1 MLQPIETE
9 RLLLRPYHISDISTV
24 QKIADDKAIAETTF
38 IPYPYTTEKVGD
50 WINSHSTLLKNGD
63 AYPFAVVVKDENQLI
78 GTMTIR
84 IDKVHNKGELAY
96 WIGKDFWG
104 KGFATE
110 ASKRILD
117 FGFNEL
123 NLNRIWAPVMKK
135 NIASAKVMR
144 KIGLSYEGT
153 LKEDVFRMGN
163 YEDVEVYGI
172 LKKTY
177 R

>member
-1 MLQPIETE
+1 MLQQIETE
-9 RLLLRPYHISDISTV
+9 RLFMRPYDITDIPAV
-24 QKIADDKAIAETTF
+24 QNLANDKAIAETTF
-38 IPYPYTTEKVGD
+38 IPYPYTVEKVEE
-50 WINSHSTLLKNGD
+50 WINSHSELIKNGD
-63 AYPFAVVVKDENQLI
+63 VYPLAVMLKNENQLI

-104 KGFATE
+104 QGFATE
-110 ASKRILD
+110 MAKAMLA

-135 NIASAKVMR
+135 NIASAKVMQ

-153 LKEDVFRMGN
+153 LKEDVLRWGN
-163 YEDVEVYGI
+163 YEDVEVYGM
-172 LKKTY
+172 LKKDY
-177 R
+177 I